1 MKILFVC
8 LGNICRS
15 PMAEGIL
22 KELAA
27 KHQLDWHIESAATE
41 SYHIGKPPDN
51 RAIRTCKKHGIDISS
66 QRARKLTHADFGN
79 FDIVYALAEEVM
91 VEINQSHSTKAIQS
105 ELKLLLDEEFPGQHR
120 SVPDPWYGDEA
131 GFEPVFQLI
140 RNACETII
148 SKYGTDSGS
157 LPSHRMTL

>member
-22 KELAA
+22 KEMAA
-27 KHQLDWHIESAATE
+27 KNQLDWHIESAATE
-41 SYHIGKPPDN
+41 TYHIGNPPDK
-51 RAIRTCKKHGIDISS
+51 RAIRTCKKYGIDISH
-66 QRARKLTHADFGN
+66 QRARKLTHTDFGT
-79 FDIVYALAEEVM
+79 FDKIYALAEEVM
-91 VEINQSHSTKAIQS
+91 VEIHKSHATNSIQS
-105 ELKLLLDEEFPGQHR
+105 ELKLLLDEVYPGQLR

-131 GFEPVFQLI
+131 GFEPVFHLI

-148 SKYGTDSGS
+148 AKYGGESKTAQAAMG
-157 LPSHRMTL
+157 